1 MTETLITVYK
11 REGRQSSIVTFEEN
25 FNKLERVDQIEFLI
39 SMEKEV
45 VAKRKNITDEMF
57 KYSKGKW

>member
-1 MTETLITVYK
+1 MTKTLITVYK
-11 REGRQSSIVTFEEN
+11 REGRQSPIVTFEEN

-39 SMEKEV
+39 SIEKEV